1 MPDKRQHRGAHPE
14 DEKLFAPEQIKRIS
28 QAVSE
33 MSWLLSKNYSIKS
46 SLKIVGDHHRLNE
59 RQRAALQMAACSD
72 EQRDSRNNKCADINK
87 LSGSNLIIDGFNLL
101 INLEAALS
109 GGLILICRD
118 GCLRDLSS
126 VHGTY
131 RSVDE
136 TEDAI
141 HMVGRFLA
149 VKKPISVRWL
159 LDRPISNSGRLAH
172 KITDMA
178 VKNKWPW
185 TAELVNSPD
194 YILRSSGEIVVTS
207 DSAVLDK
214 AEKWV
219 NLGAYLVRTYVPEAW
234 VVDLHQS

>member
-1 MPDKRQHRGAHPE
+1 MTDKRQHRGAHPE
-14 DEKLFAPEQIKRIS
+14 DEKLFAPEQIKRIR

-33 MSWLLSKNYSIKS
+33 MSWLLSRNYSIKS

-72 EQRDSRNNKCADINK
+72 EQRDSRKNKCADINK
-87 LSGSNLIIDGFNLL
+87 VSGSDLIIDGFNLL

-141 HMVGRFLA
+141 NMIGRFLA
-149 VKKPISVRWL
+149 VKKTGSVRWL

-172 KITDMA
+172 KIMDIAMQ
-178 VKNKWPW
+178 NNWPW
-185 TAELVNSPD
+185 TAELVNCPD
-194 YILRSSGEIVVTS
+194 YVLRSSGETVVTS

-214 AEKWV
+214 AAKWV
-219 NLGAYLVRTYVPEAW
+219 NLGMHLVKTYIPDAW
-234 VVDLHQS
+234 LIDL